1 MSFFD
6 SEIVQKEMDDINS
19 LQRKIGKEL
28 FVFPT
33 MTKEEKYDHMQL
45 LSDLLEKQQLLY
57 TRLSLSDDPKAIEM
71 KKQIVDS
78 SRMLGFGNAD
88 VNSIFKSMKM
98 TIENLKNKVMV
109 DP

>member
-1 MSFFD
+1 
-6 SEIVQKEMDDINS
+6 MDDINS

-33 MTKEEKYDHMQL
+33 MTKEEKYEHMQL

>member
-33 MTKEEKYDHMQL
+33 MTKEEKYEHMQL

>member
-1 MSFFD
+1 
-6 SEIVQKEMDDINS
+6 MDDINS

-33 MTKEEKYDHMQL
+33 MTKEEKYEHMQL

-57 TRLSLSDDPKAIEM
+57 TRLSLSDDPQAIEM

>member
-33 MTKEEKYDHMQL
+33 MTKEEKYEHMQL

-71 KKQIVDS
+71 KNQIVES

-88 VNSIFKSMKM
+88 VNSIFKSMRM
-98 TIENLKNKVMV
+98 TIENLKTKVMV